1 MRNNLSTWLL
11 FTATILFFTACGG
24 GGSDTEVNVENN
36 NSGTLTLSMLD
47 APADDYN
54 AIYVTIRNIRVHEKG
69 GRWRHVASPHATCNL
84 LELVGGLRQHLGIV
98 DLDEGEYN
106 QLRIILGETP
116 DDGINILSET
126 HPHANYLID
135 TSNDYHPLKVPSGF
149 TSGIKVIHKF
159 HINGNETTDL
169 VLDFDAS
176 QSIVKAGGSGK
187 YLLKPVIRV
196 LTENDAALI
205 TGKVDD
211 PAGGTIANATISAQV
226 YDPSAS
232 DPRDRVRVIASSLSN
247 ASGDYTIILQP
258 GTYNLVAVKK
268 GLTAASREVEVPPDT
283 ILHED
288 FTLDLADTGTID
300 GTLSITGGSSEQHV
314 SLSFRKNGEIE
325 VDFVSVA
332 HDGEY
337 SIELAEGTYTV
348 VAFTYGWT
356 TQEHQVTVTAGS
368 NTTLDITF

>member
-196 LTENDAALI
+196 LTENDASRGKWTIRQEERSQTQRSAPRSTILPRQIRGTGSGSSHPPCRTRPVI
-205 TGKVDD
+205 TRSSCSRER
-211 PAGGTIANATISAQV
+211 TISW
-226 YDPSAS
+226 
-232 DPRDRVRVIASSLSN
+232 LSRR
-247 ASGDYTIILQP
+247 G
-258 GTYNLVAVKK
+258 
-268 GLTAASREVEVPPDT
+268 
-283 ILHED
+283 
-288 FTLDLADTGTID
+288 
-300 GTLSITGGSSEQHV
+300 
-314 SLSFRKNGEIE
+314 
-325 VDFVSVA
+325 
-332 HDGEY
+332 
-337 SIELAEGTYTV
+337 
-348 VAFTYGWT
+348 
-356 TQEHQVTVTAGS
+356 
-368 NTTLDITF
+368 